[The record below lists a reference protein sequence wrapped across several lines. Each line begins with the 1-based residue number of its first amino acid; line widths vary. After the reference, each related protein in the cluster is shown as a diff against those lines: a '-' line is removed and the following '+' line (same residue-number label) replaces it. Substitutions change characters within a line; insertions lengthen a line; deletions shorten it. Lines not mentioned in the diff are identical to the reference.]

1 MGSAYDFILL
11 PLYYMCI
18 KRIGGQGSPRFL
30 TPMVKSF
37 SVNLLTAL
45 ESYWTESHLEFLKHQ
60 QRSSS
65 VKVCGAPLSDWANG
79 GNADGLHV

>member
-11 PLYYMCI
+11 LLYYMCI
-18 KRIGGQGSPRFL
+18 KRIGGPGSPRFR

-60 QRSSS
+60 QRSST
-65 VKVCGAPLSDWANG
+65 VKVCGTPLSDCSNG
-79 GNADGLHV
+79 GYADGLHV